1 MLYTHTYISNFM
13 YILHQILCYSLVYTE
28 FLVNDY
34 SCPGGPRH
42 KPFGL
47 QEDLHGHNYVFI
59 VLS

>member
-1 MLYTHTYISNFM
+1 MRLKYTA
-13 YILHQILCYSLVYTE
+13 

-42 KPFGL
+42 KPFGF
-47 QEDLHGHNYVFI
+47 QEDLHGHDYVFI